1 MDLKQLREPFKST
14 DIEWRI
20 GSSGIK
26 DNKPWGMCL
35 AYVTARA
42 IQDRLDD
49 VCGAENWQNDFK
61 EAPQGGVLCGISIW
75 VNDRWVIKWNG
86 SDNTNIE
93 AVKGGLSG
101 AEKRA
106 GAEWGIGRYLYNLD
120 SGWAV
125 FNNNGKHSAK
135 IDNKYY
141 KWDAPD
147 LPLWALPKGTQPKK
161 QEPKQDKPLD
171 RQKAILAIEDEMQK
185 VGKSMEYRDDVRVM
199 FDKAKTRGDFT
210 KILNDIRSS

>member
-1 MDLKQLREPFKST
+1 MDLKQLREPFPQN

-26 DNKPWGMCL
+26 ENKPWGMCL

-75 VNDRWVIKWNG
+75 VNDKWVTKWNG

-106 GAEWGIGRYLYNLD
+106 GAEWGIGRYLYNLE
-120 SGWAV
+120 SGWAT
-125 FNNNGKHSAK
+125 FHNGGKHSAK

-147 LPLWALPKGTQPKK
+147 LPLWALPKGSKQPEKK
-161 QEPKQDKPLD
+161 APAFNRIE
-171 RQKAILAIEDEMQK
+171 AIKNIDDLMKDMDDIYQADIQLSY
-185 VGKSMEYRDDVRVM
+185 GKC
-199 FDKAKTRGDFT
+199 KTRKDFT
-210 KILNDIRSS
+210 VLYKQVKGEI